1 MEKERNPMATL
12 DAIREILE
20 ANLSIDPESVNEDST
35 LDSLDID
42 SLDMVELICDL
53 EDAEGI
59 DFGEPEGLETVG
71 DIIDHV
77 ESLR

>member
-1 MEKERNPMATL
+1 MTTL
-12 DAIREILE
+12 DTIKQILE
-20 ANLSIDPESVNEDST
+20 ENHSIAPEQISEDST

-42 SLDMVELICDL
+42 SLDLVELICDI

-71 DIIDHV
+71 DIVTHI
-77 ESLR
+77 ESLK

>member
-1 MEKERNPMATL
+1 MATI
-12 DAIREILE
+12 DSIKEILE
-20 ANLSIDPESVNEDST
+20 KNLSIDPEIVTEEST

-42 SLDMVELICDL
+42 SLDLVELICDL

-71 DIIDHV
+71 DIVAHID
-77 ESLR
+77 SLK

>member
-1 MEKERNPMATL
+1 MATL
-12 DAIREILE
+12 DTIREILE
-20 ANLSIDPESVNEDST
+20 ANLSIDPDSVNEDST

>member
-1 MEKERNPMATL
+1 MATI
-12 DAIREILE
+12 DSIKEILE
-20 ANLSIDPESVNEDST
+20 KNLNIDPEVVTEEST

-42 SLDMVELICDL
+42 SLDLVELICDL

-71 DIIDHV
+71 DIVAHID
-77 ESLR
+77 SLK

>member
-1 MEKERNPMATL
+1 MATL
-12 DAIREILE
+12 DTIREILE
-20 ANLSIDPESVNEDST
+20 ANLSIEPESVNEDST